1 MCWLHLFM
9 HFILELDGLAFVR
22 SDRGG
27 DQPCRSPPFPL
38 LSPKKSGNMPPT

>member
-22 SDRGG
+22 SDRGISHG
-27 DQPCRSPPFPL
+27 SPPFPL
-38 LSPKKSGNMPPT
+38 LSPKKSGNIPPT